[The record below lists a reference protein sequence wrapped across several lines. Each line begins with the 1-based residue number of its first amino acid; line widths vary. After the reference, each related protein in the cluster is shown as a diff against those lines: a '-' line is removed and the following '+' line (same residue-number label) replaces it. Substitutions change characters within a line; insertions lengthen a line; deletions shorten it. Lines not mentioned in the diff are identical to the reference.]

1 MKSDPLPLK
10 TKCKAKLNNRGT
22 SCMVVGYAVHHAKL
36 NEVDKDWIARKVES
50 QFSDNDLT

>member
-1 MKSDPLPLK
+1 MQG
-10 TKCKAKLNNRGT
+10 KLNNRGT

-50 QFSDNDLT
+50 QFNDNDLT